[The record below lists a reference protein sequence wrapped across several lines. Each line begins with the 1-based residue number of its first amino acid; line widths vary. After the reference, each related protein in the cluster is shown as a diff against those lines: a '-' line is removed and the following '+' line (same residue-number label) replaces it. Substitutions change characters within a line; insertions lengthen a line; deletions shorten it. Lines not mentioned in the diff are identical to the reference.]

1 MQIINEFGLLISR
14 QITPTDLINIKAPFL
29 FYNLLFRTNRGLTS
43 QIYCGLVT
51 ELAKDHF
58 SAPTKWNKIG
68 FGYSTSVIQKA
79 ASIIYHLKLPTWFTS
94 KLFKHN
100 LMGYKSL
107 GLLKAL
113 GFLESTRCKFCTTSN
128 IDYLHI
134 LLIVLS
140 LNFCYLSLNTKFS
153 KIFMLRLRSLLTWL
167 MSSTHPLA
175 SRKVS
180 GTLFLT

>member
-1 MQIINEFGLLISR
+1 MHYLKNYPSILDPQWRNFIYTYPHKLLLLNSTFQFCNTGSNSFLSLSNEKQELLRTIINEFGTLISR

-79 ASIIYHLKLPTWFTS
+79 ASIIYHLKLPT
-94 KLFKHN
+94 
-100 LMGYKSL
+100 
-107 GLLKAL
+107 
-113 GFLESTRCKFCTTSN
+113 
-128 IDYLHI
+128 
-134 LLIVLS
+134 
-140 LNFCYLSLNTKFS
+140 
-153 KIFMLRLRSLLTWL
+153 
-167 MSSTHPLA
+167 
-175 SRKVS
+175 
-180 GTLFLT
+180 